1 MLRLPAA
8 TWAAIGRLRVALYR
22 GGWLR
27 TRKLERPVIS
37 VGALSVGGAGKTP
50 ATAMIASLLQE
61 AGHRPAILSR
71 GYRRQGSEP
80 LLVSGGDGGGPRTT
94 AAAAGD
100 EPFWLASVLPGVPVA
115 VAGRREE
122 AARLA
127 LAAAQVD
134 AFVLDDGF
142 QHLRVGRDVDLLV
155 VDAAVPFWRDLP
167 LPIGRL
173 RESPAAADRADALL
187 LIGGDA
193 ETAAEARR
201 RHPRLESFLLAVEP
215 PRAWRQG
222 QPSPAAGAEP
232 PNPAAALE
240 LPSPVYAFAGIARPE
255 RFFGGLE
262 RAGVELSGRRTFP
275 DHHAFGAGELAELD
289 RAAAASGAR
298 ALVTTEKDA
307 VRLPDP
313 VPGAAGRPIWV
324 WGYRLAARDPEALRA
339 WLCRRS
345 GLEREPR
352 RRASGGGGG

>member
-1 MLRLPAA
+1 MHRLPAA
-8 TWAAIGRLRVALYR
+8 TWAALGRLRAALYR
-22 GGWLR
+22 DGWLR

-50 ATAMIASLLQE
+50 ATAMISSLLRE

-71 GYRRQGSEP
+71 GYRRQGREP

-94 AAAAGD
+94 VGAAGD
-100 EPFWLASVLPGVPVA
+100 EPFWLASVLPRVPVA

-127 LAAAQVD
+127 LAAAEVD
-134 AFVLDDGF
+134 VFVLDDGF
-142 QHLRVGRDVDLLV
+142 QHLRVARAADLLV
-155 VDAAVPFWRDLP
+155 VDAAAPFWRDLP
-167 LPIGRL
+167 MPTGRL

-193 ETAAEARR
+193 EATAEARR
-201 RHPRLESFLLAVEP
+201 RHPRLQSFLLAVEP
-215 PRAWRQG
+215 PRAWRHG
-222 QPSPAAGAEP
+222 QPSPAAGGAGP
-232 PNPAAALE
+232 ANPAALE

-262 RAGVELSGRRTFP
+262 RAGLELSGRRAFP
-275 DHHAFGAGELAELD
+275 DHHAFGAGELAELEG
-289 RAAAASGAR
+289 AAAASGAQ

-313 VPGAAGRPIWV
+313 LPGAAGLSIWV
-324 WGYRLAARDPEALRA
+324 WGYRLAARDPEALLA

-345 GLEREPR
+345 GLEQGRG
-352 RRASGGGGG
+352 RRASGGGGT